1 MKITLELWDDQ
12 SGMDDNIDTS
22 MWIFKIEGKEFPDK
36 RSSLMT
42 LSTAHKIVNK
52 LCEIE
57 EMVNMTYE

>member
-22 MWIFKIEGKEFPDK
+22 MWIFKIEGKDFPNK

-42 LSTAHKIVNK
+42 LSIAHKIVNK

>member
-12 SGMDDNIDTS
+12 SGMDDDIDTS

>member
-12 SGMDDNIDTS
+12 SGMDDDIDTS

-57 EMVNMTYE
+57 EMVNITYD